1 MCLLGKIYDNT
12 MGTQERKDEHL
23 ALFKQFDLSVPEST
37 NGFEKWEWIPAETA
51 ELHFDAINPS
61 LSFLGYSISFPLM
74 IAALSGGSDEG
85 NTLNKAL
92 AECAEMERI
101 PLGIG
106 SVRSFLE
113 NYTGL
118 SVLQSLRKIAPNIP
132 LITNIGIAQ
141 LKDPHI
147 RKKIVTLTH
156 DGQFDAIAIHFNKI
170 QELIQPEGDTDFTG
184 MMDALSMLVEESDI
198 PIIAKQVGHGFSG
211 NDIRKL
217 WQVGIRY
224 VDLGGRGGTSW
235 ARAERFRKGDLT
247 EKDPFDAW
255 GPTTAYCLKTALEQC
270 PGMLCIAGG
279 GIHTGHDVAKGIAL
293 GARLC
298 STANSIYQAYL
309 KNGREGILNTLRD
322 MRIVLKQIMFLTGC
336 STYTTFH
343 NNPTILRQ
351 SRD

>member
-1 MCLLGKIYDNT
+1 MSSGNIYDTT
-12 MGTQERKDEHL
+12 MGTKERKDEHL
-23 ALFKQFDLSVPEST
+23 ALFKQFDLTVSGST
-37 NGFEKWEWIPAETA
+37 NGFEEWDWIPAETA
-51 ELHFDAINPS
+51 ELRFGAIDPS
-61 LSFLGYSISFPLM
+61 LSFLGYTISFPLM

-85 NTLNKAL
+85 NTLNEAL
-92 AECAEMERI
+92 AECAEIERI

-113 NYTGL
+113 NHTGL
-118 SVLQSLRKIAPNIP
+118 SVLQDLRNIAPHIP

-141 LKDPHI
+141 LRDPHI
-147 RKKIVTLTH
+147 RNEIVTLTL
-156 DGQFDAIAIHFNKI
+156 DGQFDAIAVHFNKI

-184 MMDALSMLVEESDI
+184 IMDALSTLVEKSDI

-211 NDIRKL
+211 NDIRQL
-217 WQVGIRY
+217 WQAGIRY

-235 ARAERFRKGDLT
+235 ARTERFRKGDHI
-247 EKDPFDAW
+247 EKDLFDVW
-255 GPTTAYCLKTALEQC
+255 GLTTAHCLKTALEQC

-279 GIHTGHDVAKGIAL
+279 GIHSGHDVAKGIAL

-298 STANSIYQAYL
+298 STANTIYQAYL
-309 KNGREGILNTLRD
+309 KNGKEGILKTLRN
-322 MRIVLKQIMFLTGC
+322 MRTILKQIMFLTGC
-336 STYTTFH
+336 PTYTTFH